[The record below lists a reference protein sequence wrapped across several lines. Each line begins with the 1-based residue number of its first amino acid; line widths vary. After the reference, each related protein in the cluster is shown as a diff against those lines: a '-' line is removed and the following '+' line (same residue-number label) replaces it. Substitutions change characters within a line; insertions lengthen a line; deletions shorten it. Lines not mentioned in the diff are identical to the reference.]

1 MRNTNAINW
10 SDSEESSHICLYVC
24 ALFLRSKMEQ
34 YIDELIKLSYKSLK
48 KDEVPVAAII
58 VHNDKIIAKAHNTRK
73 HSNKT
78 IDHAEIKVITKANQK
93 LKNWRLNNCTLYVT
107 IEPCDMC
114 KSVIKESRIQN
125 VYYLLP
131 RLPEKNQY
139 NKTIFNKL
147 KDMSEKEDKYQEII
161 NKFWKNKRK
170 MI

>member
-1 MRNTNAINW
+1 MEEKYIN
-10 SDSEESSHICLYVC
+10 
-24 ALFLRSKMEQ
+24 
-34 YIDELIKLSYKSLK
+34 ELINLSKKSLK
-48 KDEVPVAAII
+48 KSEVPIAALII
-58 VHNDKIIAKAHNTRK
+58 DENGKIISKAYNTRNIK
-73 HSNKT
+73 QQT
-78 IDHAEIKVITKANQK
+78 INHAEILAIIKANKK
-93 LKNWRLNNCTLYVT
+93 LKSWRLNKCTLYVT

-125 VYYLLP
+125 VYYLLA

>member
-1 MRNTNAINW
+1 MEEKYIN
-10 SDSEESSHICLYVC
+10 
-24 ALFLRSKMEQ
+24 
-34 YIDELIKLSYKSLK
+34 ELINLSKKSLK
-48 KDEVPVAAII
+48 KSEVPIAALII
-58 VHNDKIIAKAHNTRK
+58 DENGKIISKAYNTRNIK
-73 HSNKT
+73 QQT
-78 IDHAEIKVITKANQK
+78 INHAEILAITKANK
-93 LKNWRLNNCTLYVT
+93 KIKSWRLNKCTLYVT

>member
-1 MRNTNAINW
+1 MEEKYINELINL
-10 SDSEESSHICLYVC
+10 SKKALKKSEVPIA
-24 ALFLRSKMEQ
+24 ALI
-34 YIDELIKLSYKSLK
+34 IDENGQ
-48 KDEVPVAAII
+48 II
-58 VHNDKIIAKAHNTRK
+58 SKAYNTRNIK
-73 HSNKT
+73 QQT
-78 IDHAEIKVITKANQK
+78 INHAEILAITKANKK
-93 LKNWRLNNCTLYVT
+93 LKSWRLNKCTLYVT

>member
-1 MRNTNAINW
+1 MSLALKEAVKARN
-10 SDSEESSHICLYVC
+10 
-24 ALFLRSKMEQ
+24 
-34 YIDELIKLSYKSLK
+34 
-48 KDEVPVAAII
+48 KDEVPIGCII
-58 VHNDKIIAKAHNTRK
+58 VKDDKVLARAHNLKIHKKDSTC
-73 HSNKT
+73 
-78 IDHAEIKVITKANQK
+78 HAEVECIRKACKK
-93 LKNWRLNNCTLYVT
+93 LNSYYLNDCEMYVT

>member
-1 MRNTNAINW
+1 MEEKYIN
-10 SDSEESSHICLYVC
+10 
-24 ALFLRSKMEQ
+24 
-34 YIDELIKLSYKSLK
+34 ELINLSKKSLK
-48 KDEVPVAAII
+48 KSEVPIAALII
-58 VHNDKIIAKAHNTRK
+58 DENDKIISKAYNTRNIK
-73 HSNKT
+73 QQT
-78 IDHAEIKVITKANQK
+78 INHAEILAITKANKK
-93 LKNWRLNNCTLYVT
+93 LKSWRLNKCTLYVT

>member
-1 MRNTNAINW
+1 MEEKYIN
-10 SDSEESSHICLYVC
+10 
-24 ALFLRSKMEQ
+24 
-34 YIDELIKLSYKSLK
+34 ELINLSKKSLK
-48 KDEVPVAAII
+48 KSEVPIAALII
-58 VHNDKIIAKAHNTRK
+58 DENGKIISKAYNTRNIK
-73 HSNKT
+73 QQT
-78 IDHAEIKVITKANQK
+78 INHAEILAITKANKK
-93 LKNWRLNNCTLYVT
+93 LKSWRLNNCTLYVT

-147 KDMSEKEDKYQEII
+147 KDMSKKEDKYQEII

>member
-1 MRNTNAINW
+1 MEEKYINELINL
-10 SDSEESSHICLYVC
+10 SKK
-24 ALFLRSKMEQ
+24 ALKKREVPIAALI
-34 YIDELIKLSYKSLK
+34 IDE
-48 KDEVPVAAII
+48 
-58 VHNDKIIAKAHNTRK
+58 NGKIISKDYNTRNIK
-73 HSNKT
+73 QQT
-78 IDHAEIKVITKANQK
+78 INHAEILAITKANKK
-93 LKNWRLNNCTLYVT
+93 LKSWRLNKCTLYVT

>member
-1 MRNTNAINW
+1 MKK
-10 SDSEESSHICLYVC
+10 SEVPIA
-24 ALFLRSKMEQ
+24 ALI
-34 YIDELIKLSYKSLK
+34 IDE
-48 KDEVPVAAII
+48 
-58 VHNDKIIAKAHNTRK
+58 NGKIISKAYNTRNIK
-73 HSNKT
+73 QQT
-78 IDHAEIKVITKANQK
+78 INHAEILAITKANKK
-93 LKNWRLNNCTLYVT
+93 LKSWRLNKCTLYVT

-147 KDMSEKEDKYQEII
+147 KDMSEKEGKYQEII

>member
-1 MRNTNAINW
+1 MEEKYIN
-10 SDSEESSHICLYVC
+10 
-24 ALFLRSKMEQ
+24 
-34 YIDELIKLSYKSLK
+34 ELINLSKKALK
-48 KDEVPVAAII
+48 KSEVPIAALII
-58 VHNDKIIAKAHNTRK
+58 VENGKIISKAYNTRNIK
-73 HSNKT
+73 QQT
-78 IDHAEIKVITKANQK
+78 INHAEILAITKANKK
-93 LKNWRLNNCTLYVT
+93 LKSWRLNKCTLYVT

-125 VYYLLP
+125 VYYLLA

>member
-1 MRNTNAINW
+1 MEEKYIN
-10 SDSEESSHICLYVC
+10 
-24 ALFLRSKMEQ
+24 
-34 YIDELIKLSYKSLK
+34 ELINLSKKSLK
-48 KDEVPVAAII
+48 KSEVPIAALII
-58 VHNDKIIAKAHNTRK
+58 DEKGKIISKAYNTRNIK
-73 HSNKT
+73 QQT
-78 IDHAEIKVITKANQK
+78 INHAEILAITKANKK
-93 LKNWRLNNCTLYVT
+93 LKSWRLNKCTLYVI

>member
-1 MRNTNAINW
+1 MEEKYIN
-10 SDSEESSHICLYVC
+10 
-24 ALFLRSKMEQ
+24 
-34 YIDELIKLSYKSLK
+34 ELINLSKKSLK
-48 KDEVPVAAII
+48 KSEVPIAALII
-58 VHNDKIIAKAHNTRK
+58 DEKGKIISKAYNTRNIK
-73 HSNKT
+73 QQT
-78 IDHAEIKVITKANQK
+78 INHAEILVITKANKK
-93 LKNWRLNNCTLYVT
+93 LKSWRLNNCTLYVT

>member
-1 MRNTNAINW
+1 MEEKYIN
-10 SDSEESSHICLYVC
+10 
-24 ALFLRSKMEQ
+24 
-34 YIDELIKLSYKSLK
+34 ELINLSKKSLK
-48 KDEVPVAAII
+48 KSEVPIAALITDE
-58 VHNDKIIAKAHNTRK
+58 NGKIISKAYNTRNIK
-73 HSNKT
+73 QQT
-78 IDHAEIKVITKANQK
+78 INHAEILAITKANKK
-93 LKNWRLNNCTLYVT
+93 LKSWRLNKCTLYVT

-139 NKTIFNKL
+139 NKTRFNKL
-147 KDMSEKEDKYQEII
+147 KDMSEKEGKYQEII

>member
-1 MRNTNAINW
+1 MEEKYIN
-10 SDSEESSHICLYVC
+10 
-24 ALFLRSKMEQ
+24 
-34 YIDELIKLSYKSLK
+34 ELINLSKKSLK
-48 KDEVPVAAII
+48 KSEVPIAALII
-58 VHNDKIIAKAHNTRK
+58 DENGKIISKAYNTRNIK
-73 HSNKT
+73 QQT
-78 IDHAEIKVITKANQK
+78 INHAEILAINKANKK
-93 LKNWRLNNCTLYVT
+93 LKSWRLNNCTLYVT

>member
-1 MRNTNAINW
+1 MEEKYIN
-10 SDSEESSHICLYVC
+10 
-24 ALFLRSKMEQ
+24 
-34 YIDELIKLSYKSLK
+34 ELINLSKKSLK
-48 KDEVPVAAII
+48 KSEVPIAALII
-58 VHNDKIIAKAHNTRK
+58 DENGKIISKAYNTRNIK
-73 HSNKT
+73 QQT
-78 IDHAEIKVITKANQK
+78 INHAEILAITKANKK
-93 LKNWRLNNCTLYVT
+93 LKSWRLNKCTLYVT

-147 KDMSEKEDKYQEII
+147 KDTSEKEDKYQEMI

>member
-1 MRNTNAINW
+1 MEEKYIN
-10 SDSEESSHICLYVC
+10 
-24 ALFLRSKMEQ
+24 
-34 YIDELIKLSYKSLK
+34 ELINLSKKSLK
-48 KDEVPVAAII
+48 KSEVPIAALII
-58 VHNDKIIAKAHNTRK
+58 DENGKIISKAYNTRNIK
-73 HSNKT
+73 QQT
-78 IDHAEIKVITKANQK
+78 INHAEILAITKANKK
-93 LKNWRLNNCTLYVT
+93 LKSWRLNKCTLYVT

-114 KSVIKESRIQN
+114 KSVITESRLQN

>member
-1 MRNTNAINW
+1 MQEKYIN
-10 SDSEESSHICLYVC
+10 
-24 ALFLRSKMEQ
+24 
-34 YIDELIKLSYKSLK
+34 ELINLSKKSLK
-48 KDEVPVAAII
+48 KSEVPIAALII
-58 VHNDKIIAKAHNTRK
+58 DENGKIISKAYNTRNIK
-73 HSNKT
+73 QQT
-78 IDHAEIKVITKANQK
+78 INHAEILAITKANKK
-93 LKNWRLNNCTLYVT
+93 LKSWRLNKCTLYVT

>member
-1 MRNTNAINW
+1 MEEKYIN
-10 SDSEESSHICLYVC
+10 
-24 ALFLRSKMEQ
+24 
-34 YIDELIKLSYKSLK
+34 ELINLSKKSLK
-48 KDEVPVAAII
+48 KSEVPIAALII
-58 VHNDKIIAKAHNTRK
+58 DENGKIISKAYNTRNIK
-73 HSNKT
+73 QQT
-78 IDHAEIKVITKANQK
+78 INHAEILAITKANKK
-93 LKNWRLNNCTLYVT
+93 LKSWRLNKCMLYVT

>member
-1 MRNTNAINW
+1 MKEKYIN
-10 SDSEESSHICLYVC
+10 
-24 ALFLRSKMEQ
+24 
-34 YIDELIKLSYKSLK
+34 ELINLSKKSLK
-48 KDEVPVAAII
+48 KSEVPIAALII
-58 VHNDKIIAKAHNTRK
+58 DENGKIISKAYNTRNIK
-73 HSNKT
+73 QQT
-78 IDHAEIKVITKANQK
+78 INHAEILAITKANKK
-93 LKNWRLNNCTLYVT
+93 LKSWRLNKCTLYVT

>member
-1 MRNTNAINW
+1 MEEKYINELINL
-10 SDSEESSHICLYVC
+10 SKKALKKSEVPIA
-24 ALFLRSKMEQ
+24 ALI
-34 YIDELIKLSYKSLK
+34 IDE
-48 KDEVPVAAII
+48 
-58 VHNDKIIAKAHNTRK
+58 NGKIISKAYNTRNIK
-73 HSNKT
+73 QQT
-78 IDHAEIKVITKANQK
+78 INHAEILAITKANKK
-93 LKNWRLNNCTLYVT
+93 LKSWRLNKCTLYVT

-147 KDMSEKEDKYQEII
+147 KDMSAKEGKYQEII

>member
-1 MRNTNAINW
+1 MEEKYIN
-10 SDSEESSHICLYVC
+10 
-24 ALFLRSKMEQ
+24 
-34 YIDELIKLSYKSLK
+34 ELINLSKKSLK
-48 KDEVPVAAII
+48 KSEVPIAALII
-58 VHNDKIIAKAHNTRK
+58 DENGKIISKAYNTRNIK
-73 HSNKT
+73 QQT
-78 IDHAEIKVITKANQK
+78 INHAEILAITKANKK
-93 LKNWRLNNCTLYVT
+93 LKSWRLNKCTLYVT

-139 NKTIFNKL
+139 NKAIFNKL
-147 KDMSEKEDKYQEII
+147 KDMSEKEGKYQEII